1 MKTKEEAY
9 EKIIDINRN
18 NEYTTGNLLDYDYF
32 KKYYKLIAIDLSKQQ
47 VLQENEDLIQQI
59 NFIGRL
65 TEAANVFIIIKKKK
79 KKPFQNFLKILLMYC
94 IVNINMENQKIIN
107 VLNKDDTDSK
117 HFATKKWYIIND
129 ENNTNYGVN
138 KDTGEDNLSTIKYDT
153 RVLKTNLCDYAE
165 AYILVNGTIRAA
177 AADANTRLALKN
189 CAPFTK
195 CNLEINDEHVDT
207 AENLDIVM
215 PMYNLIEYSDNYQDS
230 PATVYQ
236 YKRDEPPEAN
246 TINDLTTDT
255 SSSFKYKV
263 ELLGNPVVHN
273 NIARRNV
280 KVVVT
285 LKYLSNF
292 FRSLEMPLINCK
304 IKFNFAWKKECVLS
318 NQAGD
323 AVFTINDTQLYVPV
337 VTLSKEDNKDFIE
350 KQNKGFQRSIYWNE
364 YKTKELNS
372 DADAN
377 VFKYINLDP
386 SFQGVNR
393 MFVVAYSR
401 VDGQPD
407 RNSQQKYY
415 LPRIDL
421 NKYHVIIDR
430 KKFYDNP
437 IESDVEK
444 YRELKKVMIGKGEDY
459 TTGSLYDYNYI
470 KKHYKIVAVD
480 LSKQKELDAD
490 PRAIQQ
496 IEFKY
501 MLRTNSTIY
510 WVLEKSKETILEF
523 YKGTVKVY

>member
-1 MKTKEEAY
+1 
-9 EKIIDINRN
+9 
-18 NEYTTGNLLDYDYF
+18 
-32 KKYYKLIAIDLSKQQ
+32 
-47 VLQENEDLIQQI
+47 
-59 NFIGRL
+59 
-65 TEAANVFIIIKKKK
+65 
-79 KKPFQNFLKILLMYC
+79 
-94 IVNINMENQKIIN
+94 MENQKIIN
-107 VLNKDDTDSK
+107 LLDKTDTDSK
-117 HFATKKWYIIND
+117 HFATKKWYVIND

-138 KDTGEDNLSTIKYDT
+138 KDTGANNPDTIKYDT
-153 RVLKTNLCDYAE
+153 RVLKPNLCDYAE
-165 AYILVNGTIRAA
+165 AYILVHGTIRAA
-177 AADANTRLALKN
+177 AADANTRLALKTW
-189 CAPFTK
+189 APFTK

-207 AENLDIVM
+207 AENLNIVM

-230 PATVYQ
+230 SATFYQ

-263 ELLGNPVVHN
+263 SLLGNPVVAN
-273 NIARRNV
+273 NIARINV
-280 KVVVT
+280 KVVIP

-304 IKFNFAWKKECVLS
+304 VKLNLTWKKECILS
-318 NQAGD
+318 TDDGNT
-323 AVFTINDTQLYVPV
+323 VFIISDTKLYVPV

-350 KQNKGFQRSIYWNE
+350 QQNKGFQRSIYWNE
-364 YKTKELNS
+364 YKTKEINE

-393 MFVVAYSR
+393 LSVTAYNR
-401 VDGQPD
+401 ENGQLT
-407 RNSQQKYY
+407 RNGQQKYY

-421 NKYHVIIDR
+421 EKYVIIDGR
-430 KKFYDNP
+430 NFYDNP
-437 IESDVEK
+437 VESDIEK

-459 TTGSLYDYNYI
+459 TTGSLLDFNYFD
-470 KKHYKIVAVD
+470 KHKLVTAD

-501 MLRTNSTIY
+501 MLGTNPTIY